1 MWLWCQRLAPQSSKL
16 MGRVRIP
23 LATPILYKGED
34 EMIKVKIDEYQFNEL
49 NQGILF
55 INKYDIDFKYL
66 YEMNRYWKE
75 FCFDLLNE
83 LQLKNL
89 MMAKEEYL
97 LSFLKNNYKIIIEEN
112 NLNIDFK
119 DYIELNDYVLL
130 EDWLKEDNNS
140 IEQNENGIF
149 LLQE

>member
-1 MWLWCQRLAPQSSKL
+1 
-16 MGRVRIP
+16 
-23 LATPILYKGED
+23 
-34 EMIKVKIDEYQFNEL
+34 MIKVKIDEYQFNEL

-83 LQLKNL
+83 LYRKDLLENL
-89 MMAKEEYL
+89 YSAAQTDLSNIDYL
-97 LSFLKNNYKIIIEEN
+97 LIFLKNNYKIIIEEN

-119 DYIELNDYVLL
+119 DYIELNDYILL

>member
-1 MWLWCQRLAPQSSKL
+1 
-16 MGRVRIP
+16 
-23 LATPILYKGED
+23 
-34 EMIKVKIDEYQFNEL
+34 MIKVKIDEYQFNEL

-83 LQLKNL
+83 LYRKDLLENL
-89 MMAKEEYL
+89 YNAAQTDLSNMDYL

-119 DYIELNDYVLL
+119 DYIELNDYILL